1 MGNQNNW
8 GILVYYFIQSI
19 IGGGGGSGR
28 GNIGGSGGRG
38 RGGGE
43 RGTGGPSGQMN
54 SMGGGRN
61 FERFDRVLDKLQ
73 AIQGLPTLDLPQ
85 IDFVEKR
92 FNGRSRLY
100 VGNFT
105 SDMTEAQLKEILSQ
119 YGEVGEMFYN
129 KEKMF
134 AFLRMGSRL
143 EAEKAKRELDGQM
156 RNGRPLKVRFAP
168 HQGAIKVLNLGPMV
182 SNELLH
188 RAFSIFGD
196 IERCLVLSDDR
207 GRPKG
212 EGMIEFERKPAALEA
227 IKRCNEGCFFLTSS
241 LRPVI
246 AELIEENED
255 DDGMQE
261 KMLPK
266 RNNEYH
272 KEREVG

>member
-1 MGNQNNW
+1 MGKQRYW

-19 IGGGGGSGR
+19 IGGGSGSGR

-38 RGGGE
+38 RGGGD
-43 RGTGGPSGQMN
+43 RGPSGPSGQMN

-105 SDMTEAQLKEILSQ
+105 SDMTEAQLKEILAQ

-212 EGMIEFERKPAALEA
+212 EPAPRGCHPRWSRPWTGATSCSHCRVETLCERLL
-227 IKRCNEGCFFLTSS
+227 G
-241 LRPVI
+241 
-246 AELIEENED
+246 
-255 DDGMQE
+255 G
-261 KMLPK
+261 
-266 RNNEYH
+266 
-272 KEREVG
+272 

>member
-1 MGNQNNW
+1 M
-8 GILVYYFIQSI
+8 VYYFITLI
-19 IGGGGGSGR
+19 IGGGGGGSGR
-28 GNIGGSGGRG
+28 GGMGGG
-38 RGGGE
+38 RGGG
-43 RGTGGPSGQMN
+43 RGGGQSGSGGQMN

-73 AIQGLPTLDLPQ
+73 AIKGMPTIDLPPL
-85 IDFVEKR
+85 DFVEKK

-105 SDMTEAQLKEILSQ
+105 NDTTEAQLKEIMAQ

-168 HQGAIKVLNLGPMV
+168 HQGAIKVLNLGPWV

-188 RAFSIFGD
+188 RSFSIYGD

-212 EGMIEFERKPAALEA
+212 EGIIEFERKPAALEA

-255 DDGMQE
+255 EDGMQE

>member
-1 MGNQNNW
+1 MG
-8 GILVYYFIQSI
+8 G
-19 IGGGGGSGR
+19 
-28 GNIGGSGGRG
+28 G
-38 RGGGE
+38 RGGG
-43 RGTGGPSGQMN
+43 RGGGPIAQGGQM
-54 SMGGGRN
+54 SSSGGARN

-73 AIQGLPTLDLPQ
+73 SIQGLPTADLPNL
-85 IDFVEKR
+85 DFVEKK

-105 SDMTEAQLKEILSQ
+105 NDTTEAQLKEILSQ

-168 HQGAIKVLNLGPMV
+168 HQGAIKVLNLGPWV

-188 RAFSIFGD
+188 RSFSIFGD

-207 GRPKG
+207 GRTKG
-212 EGMIEFERKPAALEA
+212 EGIIEFERKPAALEA
-227 IKRCNEGCFFLTSS
+227 IKRCNEGCYFLTSS

-255 DDGMQE
+255 EDGMQE

-266 RNNEYH
+266 RNNEYY